1 VLPEDIFTV
10 FARLGFSRYE
20 AKAYATLCACGS
32 LKMGELAKYSTVP
45 QSKIYLVVEGLE
57 RKHAVVVSR
66 IWKSTAE
73 SASFRQIV
81 ASRIKQYLRDAE
93 TVSDYVESIRNT
105 EAFKHMHHT
114 RRIALRSNG
123 RFALPAQSQH

>member
-1 VLPEDIFTV
+1 MVGMSVLPEDIFTV

-73 SASFRQIV
+73 SASFRQIDG
-81 ASRIKQYLRDAE
+81 RCCIR
-93 TVSDYVESIRNT
+93 VESESELQNFRG
-105 EAFKHMHHT
+105 
-114 RRIALRSNG
+114 L
-123 RFALPAQSQH
+123 